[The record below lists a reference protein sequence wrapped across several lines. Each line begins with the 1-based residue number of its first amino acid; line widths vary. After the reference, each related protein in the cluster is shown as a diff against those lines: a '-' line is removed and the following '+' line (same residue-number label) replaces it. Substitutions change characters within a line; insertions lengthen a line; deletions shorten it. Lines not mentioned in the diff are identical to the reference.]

1 MDAEWFVLFF
11 VENHRSGPLHR
22 RRKKMIQ
29 AVDTSRAVSETACAV
44 GFGSS
49 LCVYFMPYVP
59 FVALLGYLALC

>member
-11 VENHRSGPLHR
+11 VENLRPGPLR
-22 RRKKMIQ
+22 RCRKKMIQ

-49 LCVYFMPYVP
+49 LCVYFVPYVA
-59 FVALLGYLALC
+59 FVARPGYLPLW